1 MTLEKSPRIY
11 VAGHCGMVT
20 AMAQSDLEAAKRH
33 ALLKIHGYKVNVGIE
48 K

>member
-11 VAGHCGMVT
+11 VAGHRGMAT
-20 AMAQSDLEAAKRH
+20 EMAQSDLEAAKRQ
-33 ALLKIHGYKVNVGIE
+33 ALLKIHGYKINIGIE